1 MKEEFKKL
9 LKIAENGS
17 EEEKETLLKV
27 LLDEMKRRKSREW
40 Y

>member
-1 MKEEFKKL
+1 MTEGFKKL

-17 EEEKETLLKV
+17 EKEKETLLKV
-27 LLDEMKRRKSREW
+27 LLDEIKRRNSREW